1 MKQIISLNNLKI
13 NSQAKILEINNAGSI
28 RRRLLDLGF
37 IPGVIVSAIL
47 RSPFKD
53 PIAYKIKNTV
63 IALRNEDS
71 KQILVEVL
79 K

>member
-1 MKQIISLNNLKI
+1 MFLDYLN
-13 NSQAKILEINNAGSI
+13 
-28 RRRLLDLGF
+28 LLLYFHTPVSYTHLD
-37 IPGVIVSAIL
+37 VYKRQVMVSAIL
-47 RSPFKD
+47 QSPFKD